1 VTTYLIAEV
10 AERSGF
16 SPPTLRYY
24 ETIGLLPPA
33 ERGGNGYRLYGEA
46 TLERLG
52 FIVRAKQ
59 LGCSLE
65 EIAELTQAWEDGH
78 CPPVKQRL
86 QAVIAA
92 KVTEA
97 QARIAELTV
106 LTADLQ
112 RAAAG
117 LSAHTPDGPCDD
129 SCGCVSTPET
139 GTGSAPVA
147 LTTKPASTGSG
158 DGCGDEDVPIACTL
172 GAGEMPGRLD
182 EWNALLDGSG
192 DLLDGVI
199 ARVTLDGGIRL
210 EFGPNSDVTE
220 IARLAAAE
228 QVCCRFFSFA
238 LVIDQRGT
246 ALEVHAPAEGQTVLT
261 ELFGAASRSR
271 SSPLMTS

>member
-24 ETIGLLPPA
+24 ETIGLLPPP
-33 ERGGNGYRLYGEA
+33 ERGDNGYRVYREA

-52 FIVRAKQ
+52 FITRAKQ

-65 EIAELTQAWEDGH
+65 EITELTQAWDTGH
-78 CPPVKQRL
+78 CAPVQQRL
-86 QAVIAA
+86 QAVVDA

-117 LSAHTPDGPCDD
+117 LSSHTPDGPCDD
-129 SCGCVSTPET
+129 SCGCVGTPET
-139 GTGSAPVA
+139 EVAPAPVV
-147 LTTKPASTGSG
+147 LTSKPASTGCG
-158 DGCGDEDVPIACTL
+158 DGCGEDVPIACTL
-172 GAGEMPGRLD
+172 GAGEMSGRLD
-182 EWNALLDGSG
+182 EWNALLAGTG
-192 DLLDGVI
+192 DLLEGVVARAALEDGV
-199 ARVTLDGGIRL
+199 RL

-220 IARLAAAE
+220 IARLTAAE
-228 QVCCRFFSFA
+228 QECCRFFSFA

-246 ALEVHAPAEGQTVLT
+246 ALEVHAPADGQPVLT
-261 ELFGAASRSR
+261 ALFGAAG
-271 SSPLMTS
+271 